1 MQFHIKQ
8 NLLLG
13 LGIILVFLFLVGGL
27 SLWQLQAID
36 RSYSVLISERAWKV
50 SEAKGLLAS
59 HEYMALMVKSY
70 LLTGERR
77 YVDGYQLEE
86 ENATRRMAGLKEYV
100 HTEQGK
106 KLVADLADKY
116 QLFKEQGDQAI
127 AWKDAHPGAPV
138 RADMLPLSEVRGMI
152 GASRAF
158 VSYQEE
164 QLDEGRQENH
174 RQVAM
179 VMAVSL
185 VILAAGVL
193 VVVLLLVSL
202 SRRIRQEA
210 GTYAMVMAS
219 SRNAIVTVNK
229 SGRITGINPVAERL
243 FGVDGAAIQGKDFE
257 QVFAPD
263 GAAPFDYPF
272 LQVLSDGAARCNEEY
287 IYQRPDGGRHVL
299 MIDAQ
304 PFSFGGGGVV
314 GAMLIA
320 RDITERKAREELLRR
335 ENRELQGLAVRDSL
349 TGLYN
354 YRYLFDRL
362 GDEML
367 RAMVEKGH
375 LALLMLDIDNFKE
388 YNDIL
393 GHPMGDDLLKEFGQV
408 LLAGVRPGDVVAR
421 YGGDEFAVI
430 MPGADSTTARELAES
445 LEERIEHYPFLN
457 AGRLP
462 AGKLTVSM
470 GLAVY
475 PTNATS
481 TWGLVKMADQ
491 ALYRA
496 KGGTGKRVEPYFSAL
511 PELELQLKQPESP
524 LTYMIKTLLQV
535 IDAKDRYTY
544 AHTERVV
551 RYATAAA
558 QELGLP
564 VGEINRIRLAAF
576 VHDLG
581 KVRICRE
588 ILNKPGP
595 LTDQE
600 WEQIKQH
607 PVTGANIIRPIRALE
622 PLVPLV
628 MHHQERYDGSGYPA
642 GLKGEEIP
650 LGARV
655 IAVAAAF
662 DAMITV
668 RPHQP
673 ARPWPE
679 AVQELCRCAGTQF
692 DPAVVEA
699 FLAVLVDMKEAA
711 PDGEP
716 WVAG

>member
-1 MQFHIKQ
+1 MHFRIKR

-13 LGIILVFLFLVGGL
+13 LGCIMVFLFLLGGM

-36 RSYSVLISERAWKV
+36 RSYSTLITERFLKM
-50 SEAKGLLAS
+50 SEAKDLLAS
-59 HEYMALMVKSY
+59 CGHMSLMMEGY
-70 LLTGERR
+70 LFTGESQ
-77 YVDGYQLEE
+77 YMDGYQLEE
-86 ENATRRMAGLKEYV
+86 EHVRQNLSELKDYV
-100 HTEQGK
+100 RTEQGRR
-106 KLVADLADKY
+106 LLADLEKKY
-116 QLFKEQGDQAI
+116 NLFKQQGDRAI
-127 AWKDAHPGAPV
+127 AWKNAHPGTLV
-138 RADMLPLSEVRGMI
+138 QADMLPLAEIQGMI

-164 QLDEGRQENH
+164 QLDEGRRENQ
-174 RQVAM
+174 RQVAV
-179 VMAVSL
+179 VMGGSLAV
-185 VILAAGVL
+185 LAAGIAA
-193 VVVLLLVSL
+193 VVLFLLAL
-202 SRRIRQEA
+202 SRRIREEA
-210 GTYAMVMAS
+210 GTYAAVMAS
-219 SRNAIVTVNK
+219 SPNAIITVDK
-229 SGRITGINPVAERL
+229 AGRITGINPVAEKL
-243 FGVDGAAIQGKDFE
+243 FAPGGDVQGKKFE
-257 QVFAPD
+257 QVFGPE
-263 GAAPFDYPF
+263 AAVPFDYPF
-272 LQVLSDGAARCNEEY
+272 LKVLADGRARSGEEY
-287 IYQRPDGGRHVL
+287 RYRRAGGERIL
-299 MIDAQ
+299 LLDAQ
-304 PFSFGGGGVV
+304 PFSFGGRGPV

-320 RDITERKAREELLRR
+320 RDITEQRAREELLRR
-335 ENRELQGLAVRDSL
+335 ENRELQGLAVRDAL

-354 YRYLFDRL
+354 YRHLFDRL

-367 RAMVEKGH
+367 RAMVEKGR

-388 YNDIL
+388 YNEIL
-393 GHPMGDDLLKEFGQV
+393 GHPAGDELLKEFGRV
-408 LLAGVRPGDVVAR
+408 LQNGVRPGDVVAR

-430 MPGADSTTARELAES
+430 MPGADSTTARELAEA
-445 LEERIEHYPFLN
+445 LEERIENHPFPH
-457 AGRLP
+457 ADRLP

-524 LTYMIKTLLQV
+524 LTYMIKTILQV

-558 QELGLP
+558 RELGLP
-564 VGEINRIRLAAF
+564 VGETNRIRLAAF

-595 LTDQE
+595 LTPAE
-600 WEQIKQH
+600 WEQIRQH
-607 PVTGANIIRPIRALE
+607 PVIGANIIRPVRALE

-628 MHHQERYDGSGYPA
+628 MHHHEHYDGSGYPA
-642 GLKGEEIP
+642 GLQGEEIP

-662 DAMITV
+662 DAMITD
-668 RPHQP
+668 RPHQK

-679 AVQELCRCAGTQF
+679 AVQELCRCAGAQF
-692 DPAVVEA
+692 DPTVVEA

-711 PDGEP
+711 PNGEP